1 MGARCPTYAHG
12 IDAGLMLFRG
22 IEEKTKGDQSATGL
36 TCNADAYDRTCY
48 NRNLNSTPYLM
59 PNKEELLEQE
69 IFALADVSRTV
80 LSPLSQVHYR
90 HGHHWS

>member
-1 MGARCPTYAHG
+1 
-12 IDAGLMLFRG
+12 MLQKNEERTASFYEFQSMFRLNG
-22 IEEKTKGDQSATGL
+22 T
-36 TCNADAYDRTCY
+36 NADAYDRTCY

-59 PNKEELLEQE
+59 PNQEELLGQE